1 MSARSSCLIRAL
13 AVMIVILVLSSGL
26 WWPLAGIQLRLW
38 RNGAIAAR
46 LVESLRARFPGA
58 NFRGIASYDREVIYI
73 KVLGGLGP
81 ESRPEVERWLRTLKA
96 EQGIAPAILLTFP
109 DSSAEE
115 KDAIRI

>member
-1 MSARSSCLIRAL
+1 LIRAL
-13 AVMIVILVLSSGL
+13 PVMIVVLVLFAGL
-26 WWPLAGIQLRLW
+26 GWPLVGIQLRLW

-58 NFRGIASYDREVIYI
+58 EFRGIASYEREVIYI

-81 ESRPEVERWLRTLKA
+81 EGRPEVERWLRKLKG
-96 EQGIAPAILLTFP
+96 EQGIAPAIWLTFP